1 MQQIARFFRDTF
13 HFLGGIVRPTGRSL
27 RDNSGLAVLSVVLA
41 FGLWIFVTQA
51 ESPSRTRVVPVDIP
65 VEAVHVPNTIAVV
78 KPLPVVR
85 VRVTVADN
93 VFDSLNAGDFQATVD
108 LDGYGVGDFDDV
120 TVNVQAQTD
129 RGGLRIEEVLPS
141 KIRVSLKTLKSKGV
155 DVVADVQG
163 TPVSGYTMGTPVL
176 DDKTVTVSGPEDVV
190 NQVANVAA
198 TINVDGLTDNVD
210 QSVRLVPRSASGELV
225 LGVSLTPALTGL
237 RIDIEQTKFS
247 RSMAISPL
255 ITGSPADG
263 YNVVSVSVN
272 PPVITV
278 RGEQAFIAGTSS
290 VTTKPVDIAGAT
302 ADVVKTVSL
311 DLASGAEV
319 TGGPP
324 VVTITVK
331 IQPATGLYTFSVPVT
346 VANLGANVSIRGAL
360 PSVTV
365 TLFGPRPV
373 LESLSPNDIPAVI
386 DLSGEDSGDHKK
398 QVNVTP
404 PSGTTVRSV
413 TPSEIVVSL
422 EDR

>member
-1 MQQIARFFRDTF
+1 
-13 HFLGGIVRPTGRSL
+13 
-27 RDNSGLAVLSVVLA
+27 
-41 FGLWIFVTQA
+41 
-51 ESPSRTRVVPVDIP
+51 VVPDFIT
-65 VEAVHVPNTIAVV
+65 VEAIHTPDTIAVV
-78 KPLPVVR
+78 KPLPQVQA
-85 VRVTVADN
+85 RVTVADY
-93 VFDSLNAGDFQATVD
+93 VFDSLTAGDFTATID
-108 LDGYGVGDFDDV
+108 LEGYGIGDFNDV

-141 KIRVSLKTLKSKGV
+141 KIRVSLKTLQSSVV

-163 TPVSGYTMGTPVL
+163 TPASGYSMGTPVL
-176 DDKTVTVSGPEDVV
+176 DDTKVTVSGPADDV

-198 TINVDGLTDNVD
+198 SINVDGLTDSVD
-210 QSVRLVPRSASGELV
+210 QSVRLVPRNATGELV
-225 LGVSLTPALTGL
+225 LGVTLTPSLTGI

-247 RSMAISPL
+247 RSMAISPQ
-255 ITGSPADG
+255 ITGAPADG

-290 VTTKPVDIAGAT
+290 VPTKSVDIAGAT

-331 IQPATGLYTFSVPVT
+331 IQAATGLYTFSVPVT
-346 VANLGANVSIRGAL
+346 VANLGSNVSISGAL

-365 TLFGPRPV
+365 VLFGPLPL
-373 LESLSPNDIPAVI
+373 LEGLSPNDIPAVI
-386 DLSGEDSGDHKK
+386 DLSGDDSGDHKK

-413 TPSEIVVSL
+413 NPTEIVVSL